1 MQFVFI
7 NKLYLVQKFKKE
19 SWELSV
25 PGEHTRE
32 SGQKEIHSIRIESH
46 IAFSVRF
53 QQDQTKSGL
62 RDNGSGLFRILFQK
76 QIVKIKYSSGICKR

>member
-32 SGQKEIHSIRIESH
+32 SGQQVIHSIRNESRK
-46 IAFSVRF
+46 AFSVRF
-53 QQDQTKSGL
+53 QQDQTKTGL

-76 QIVKIKYSSGICKR
+76 QNIKIKYSSCICK

>member
-32 SGQKEIHSIRIESH
+32 SEQMEILLNKKESLT
-46 IAFSVRF
+46 AFGVRF

-62 RDNGSGLFRILFQK
+62 WDNGSGLFRILFQK
-76 QIVKIKYSSGICKR
+76 QNIKIKYSSCICK